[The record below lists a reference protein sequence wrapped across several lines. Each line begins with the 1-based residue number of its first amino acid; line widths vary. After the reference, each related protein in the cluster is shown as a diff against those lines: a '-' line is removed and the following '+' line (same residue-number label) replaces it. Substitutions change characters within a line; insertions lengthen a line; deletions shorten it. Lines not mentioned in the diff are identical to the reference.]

1 MSGALPSTKRQAV
14 VERISA
20 EADHGEVVNVYP
32 TPCRG
37 CARPEVLLQAL
48 RLLLQEPLLRR
59 TDTRFESTIDVY
71 TSIVDMNNTLRDL
84 PNLPCM
90 CASFRRASRALTQL
104 YDEAL
109 RPVGLRATQFT
120 ILQALS
126 LTGEVSQGELAQI
139 LAMDST
145 TLTRTLRIMQ
155 AQLGR
160 QLGDKRWHA
169 LMKLTNEVTTLV
181 TTQGGLS

>member
-1 MSGALPSTKRQAV
+1 MNDTHHELP
-14 VERISA
+14 I
-20 EADHGEVVNVYP
+20 
-32 TPCRG
+32 
-37 CARPEVLLQAL
+37 
-48 RLLLQEPLLRR
+48 
-59 TDTRFESTIDVY
+59 
-71 TSIVDMNNTLRDL
+71 
-84 PNLPCM
+84 LPCM

-126 LTGEVSQGELAQI
+126 LAGEVSQGGLAQI

-145 TLTRTLRIMQ
+145 TLTRTLRIMGREGWIAERRGEDRRERLLRLAKAGRHQFSRALPSWEKAQ

-169 LMKLTNEVTTLV
+169 LMKLTNEVTTMV

>member
-1 MSGALPSTKRQAV
+1 MNDIHHELP
-14 VERISA
+14 I
-20 EADHGEVVNVYP
+20 
-32 TPCRG
+32 
-37 CARPEVLLQAL
+37 
-48 RLLLQEPLLRR
+48 
-59 TDTRFESTIDVY
+59 
-71 TSIVDMNNTLRDL
+71 
-84 PNLPCM
+84 LPCM
-90 CASFRRASRALTQL
+90 CASFRRATRALTQL

-126 LTGEVSQGELAQI
+126 LAGEVSQGGLAQI

-145 TLTRTLRIMQ
+145 TLTRTLRIMGREGWIAERRGQ
-155 AQLGR
+155 DRRERLLRLANAGRHQFNRALPSWEKAQEQLGR

-169 LMKLTNEVTTLV
+169 LMKLTNEVATMV

>member
-1 MSGALPSTKRQAV
+1 MDDTHHELP
-14 VERISA
+14 I
-20 EADHGEVVNVYP
+20 
-32 TPCRG
+32 
-37 CARPEVLLQAL
+37 
-48 RLLLQEPLLRR
+48 
-59 TDTRFESTIDVY
+59 
-71 TSIVDMNNTLRDL
+71 
-84 PNLPCM
+84 LPCM

-104 YDEAL
+104 YDQAL

-126 LTGEVSQGELAQI
+126 LAGEVSQGGLAQI

-145 TLTRTLRIMQ
+145 TLTRTLRIMGREGWIAERRGEDRRERLLRLANGGRHQFSRALPSWEKAQ

-169 LMKLTNEVTTLV
+169 LMKRTNEVTTMV